1 MLRQSAI
8 GLYTIGPA
16 LKPYQKTHKGSEK
29 MDQAIQ
35 LKQKSKET
43 KNFKRRWQKFG
54 SGKASRF
61 ETEQS
66 TNPHRSTGEKSFGSI
81 MEFSRIT
88 CTDQLQ

>member
-35 LKQKSKET
+35 LTQAEKQR
-43 KNFKRRWQKFG
+43 NQKLQ
-54 SGKASRF
+54 KAMAKVWLR
-61 ETEQS
+61 
-66 TNPHRSTGEKSFGSI
+66 
-81 MEFSRIT
+81 
-88 CTDQLQ
+88 

>member
-66 TNPHRSTGEKSFGSI
+66 TNPHRWEKFWLNHGI
-81 MEFSRIT
+81 
-88 CTDQLQ
+88 